1 MPGQDC
7 CTERRYPVDL
17 RSCFRIVG
25 GAWPGG
31 VPVVPLLLLLSVNV
45 AFQGCV
51 TAQPAEWSCGL
62 SSSSTGAPIPI
73 RCVNGTLLPSFND
86 TSADLHT
93 YVVQAALIEAQHIK
107 PLSSF
112 TPEFRRLATDLFAAL
127 RKDLEGNCALLRNFD
142 ICFTPL
148 PSFIQFESACYTGNS
163 LLWECA
169 SAM

>member
-1 MPGQDC
+1 M
-7 CTERRYPVDL
+7 
-17 RSCFRIVG
+17 
-25 GAWPGG
+25 
-31 VPVVPLLLLLSVNV
+31 PLLLLLSVNV

-86 TSADLHT
+86 TSADLYT
-93 YVVQAALIEAQHIK
+93 YVGQVAFIEAHRIK
-107 PLSSF
+107 PRSSY
-112 TPEFRRLATDLFAAL
+112 PPLELLRLATDLFAAL
-127 RKDLEGNCALLRNFD
+127 RKDLEGNCALLRNID

-148 PSFIQFESACYTGNS
+148 APFSLSESASCYKGNS